1 MTIVMPRITTTAM
14 TTMTTIST
22 TATTTATTM
31 SGRKKFLETE
41 LSSSTESKFKFR
53 NEELR
58 WLLQGREQKEREG
71 KNKSQKCDAFSIS
84 VSVNALE

>member
-41 LSSSTESKFKFR
+41 LSSSTEFKFR